1 MSLITENNRQYY
13 EGAQGFRLNTNP
25 IPNAAQSITT
35 TFDTDLKF
43 YGYKLDVNEKYP
55 LNNFKLYYSST
66 SAPGTWTEYTNAYT
80 VSGNTITLGL
90 VTSTVNL
97 AAPTPQ
103 TYVEVATDSLTD
115 TVEVGALILV
125 PDATWIPGMSG
136 NTVWAFISSVTDQGN
151 NVTRIGWSGQGYGT
165 AEYGPGVA
173 VTIVN
178 YIQEQPTPRPPA
190 YFVVQL
196 KKLDGGEYG
205 ATPPEKAYGDE
216 VEKNYGS
223 YAYTKLDDVINNF
236 LVAYV
241 GAGKLIP
248 SVKRT
253 DVIFHAK
260 RAMQEFSYDTLKS
273 VNKLEV
279 SVPHNLSIPMPQDY
293 VNYVNL
299 YWIDNSGVKRVI
311 MPGNMLTTNPTDLF
325 LQDTKGIP
333 VQDQFNDNINT
344 TSVTEDRWEN
354 NILKERTNPDFID
367 DTILGW
373 EYYYGWPEFGYGQ
386 LYGLDPQFANSSGYY
401 TINER
406 ENKFSF
412 SANLVDKIV
421 VIEYISDGLSTN
433 LDTRIPKLAEEA
445 LYAYLKHAI
454 LASRINQPEY
464 IIQRLK
470 KEASA
475 QLRNT
480 KIRLSNIKLDQ
491 IVQVMRGKS
500 KQIKH

>member
-1 MSLITENNRQYY
+1 MSLIKENNRQYY
-13 EGAQGFRLNTNP
+13 EGAQGFRFNSSNQDEFLTSTP
-25 IPNAAQSITT
+25 WTLST
-35 TFDTDLKF
+35 TFNTDLEF

-55 LNNFKLYYSST
+55 LNNFKLYSSLT
-66 SAPGTWTEYTNAYT
+66 AAPGSWTEYTDAYT

-90 VTSTVNL
+90 STVVVSSGL
-97 AAPTPQ
+97 QP
-103 TYVEVATDSLTD
+103 YVDVATDSLTSD
-115 TVEVGALILV
+115 VEDGALILI
-125 PDATWIPGMSG
+125 PDAQWQSGMSG
-136 NTVWAFISSVTDQGN
+136 NDGWAFVNSITDQGN
-151 NVTRIGWSGQGYGT
+151 NVTRIGWSPQGYGGASVFSGQT
-165 AEYGPGVA
+165 K
-173 VTIVN
+173 VTIIN
-178 YIQEQPTPRPPA
+178 YIKEQSRPTT

-205 ATPPEKAYGDE
+205 ATPPEKAYGNE

-279 SVPHNLSIPMPQDY
+279 SVPHNLSIPIPQDY

-325 LQDTKGIP
+325 LQDTKGVP
-333 VQDQFNDNINT
+333 VQDQFNDNIDT

-421 VIEYISDGLSTN
+421 VIEYISDGLSTD

-470 KEASA
+470 REASA
-475 QLRNT
+475 QLRNA

>member
-1 MSLITENNRQYY
+1 MSLIKENNRQYY
-13 EGAQGFRLNTNP
+13 EGAQSFRFNGSTTDF
-25 IPNAAQSITT
+25 TT
-35 TFDTDLKF
+35 TFNTDLVFKSSKDTDQ
-43 YGYKLDVNEKYP
+43 NYP
-55 LNNFKLYYSST
+55 LNNFKIYTSS
-66 SAPGTWTEYTNAYT
+66 SGIPGTWAEYTNAYS
-80 VSGNTITLGL
+80 VSGNTISFLGTGTTN
-90 VTSTVNL
+90 VTSASPPGSPSAEFTLSINSIV
-97 AAPTPQ
+97 P
-103 TYVEVATDSLTD
+103 
-115 TVEVGALILV
+115 EVGMKFEATGSNVVWTSGSAGNVNFAILNAV
-125 PDATWIPGMSG
+125 IDNLDGTYNVFWD
-136 NTVWAFISSVTDQGN
+136 SS
-151 NVTRIGWSGQGYGT
+151 IYGT
-165 AEYGPGVA
+165 LLYGGGGSI
-173 VTIVN
+173 TTFTFK
-178 YIQEQPTPRPPA
+178 QPVVESIG
-190 YFVVQL
+190 FLVVQL

-279 SVPHNLSIPMPQDY
+279 NIPNNLSIAMPQDY

-311 MPGNMLTTNPTDLF
+311 MPSDMLTTNPTDIF
-325 LQDTKGIP
+325 LQDTKGVP
-333 VQDQFNDNINT
+333 VQDQFNKNIDT
-344 TSVTEDRWEN
+344 TSVVEDRWEN
-354 NILKERTNPDFID
+354 NSLKNINNTEFID
-367 DTILGW
+367 DTILGY

-386 LYGLDPQFANSSGYY
+386 LYGLDPQFANSSGYFS
-401 TINER
+401 INER

-412 SANLVDKIV
+412 SANLVDKLIV
-421 VIEYISDGLSTN
+421 LEYISDGLSTD

-445 LYAYLKHAI
+445 LYAYLKHSI

-470 KEASA
+470 REASA
-475 QLRNT
+475 QLRNA

-500 KQIKH
+500 KWIKH